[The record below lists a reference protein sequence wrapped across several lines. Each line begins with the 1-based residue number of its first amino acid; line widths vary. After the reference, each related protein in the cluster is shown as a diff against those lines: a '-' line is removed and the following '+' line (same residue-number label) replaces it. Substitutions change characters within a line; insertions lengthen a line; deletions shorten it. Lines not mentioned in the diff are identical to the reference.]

1 MREVTTTGADLP
13 AMSPERAIEVGA
25 ALFAEKGYATTTTR
39 EISRALGITNGTFY
53 YYFSSKEDLL
63 VQICQNSLERIIY
76 EATKAVEQ
84 ADSPLEKLTMLIRAH
99 VSTMLSQQELHKT
112 MIIEIRALSGT
123 NLELVVRR
131 RDDYEAL
138 VLSVLAEAQ
147 KAGAIRRNASPNVLS
162 LLLLN
167 LLNWTIVWFSPTGP
181 LTEQDIASEMVE
193 LFLEGARPR

>member
-1 MREVTTTGADLP
+1 MREVTSTGADLP

-53 YYFSSKEDLL
+53 YYFPSKEDLL
-63 VQICQNSLERIIY
+63 VQICQNSLERIIG
-76 EATKAVEQ
+76 EATKAIEQ

-112 MIIEIRALSGT
+112 MIIEIRSLSGA
-123 NLELVVRR
+123 NLDAVVRR

-138 VLSVLAEAQ
+138 VLSVLTEAQ
-147 KAGAIRRNASPNVLS
+147 EAGAIRSNASPNVLS

>member
-1 MREVTTTGADLP
+1 MREVASNGAALP

-53 YYFSSKEDLL
+53 YYFASKEDLL
-63 VQICQNSLERIIY
+63 VEICQHSLERIIH
-76 EATKAVEQ
+76 EASKAIEQ
-84 ADSPLEKLTMLIRAH
+84 ADTPLEKLTMLIRAH
-99 VSTMLSQQELHKT
+99 ASTMLSQQELHKT
-112 MIIEIRALSGT
+112 MIIEIRALSGA
-123 NLELVVRR
+123 NLDVVVRR

-138 VLSVLAEAQ
+138 VLSVVAEAQ
-147 KAGAIRRNASPNVLS
+147 KTGAIRRNASPHVLS

-167 LLNWTIVWFSPTGP
+167 LLNWTIVWFSPEGP